1 MTGTAHSVLRRDTG
15 GSIRDRLVSAAA
27 AYTTEH
33 GWAAL
38 TMSKLANQVGVS
50 RQTLYNELGSKP
62 RLAEAMVMAE
72 LDRFLRSV
80 DAAFAAH
87 PDDLVAAI
95 RAASHEV
102 LELALVNP
110 LLHAV
115 LSSTQGAHTDDLLPL
130 LTIHSEPLLA
140 TAGQLIRERIGGYD
154 VPLDPARLDELIDMV
169 VRLVLSHVI
178 QPSGS
183 PAQTAETIGWIAQ
196 RALAR

>member
-1 MTGTAHSVLRRDTG
+1 MVGTALPDTRPGTG
-15 GSIRDRLVSAAA
+15 GSIRERLVGAAA
-27 AYTTEH
+27 AYTTKH

-38 TMSKLANQVGVS
+38 TMTKLANQVGVS
-50 RQTLYNELGSKP
+50 RQTVYNELGSKP

-80 DAAFAAH
+80 DDAFAAH

-95 RAASHEV
+95 RAASRQV
-102 LELALVNP
+102 LELARVNP

-130 LTIHSEPLLA
+130 LTIHSEPLLE
-140 TAGQLIRERIGGYD
+140 TAGQLIRERVAEYD
-154 VPLDPARLDELIDMV
+154 VPLDAARLDELIDMV
-169 VRLVLSHVI
+169 VRLVISHVM

-183 PAQTAETIGWIAQ
+183 PAKTAETIGWIAE
-196 RALAR
+196 RALTR